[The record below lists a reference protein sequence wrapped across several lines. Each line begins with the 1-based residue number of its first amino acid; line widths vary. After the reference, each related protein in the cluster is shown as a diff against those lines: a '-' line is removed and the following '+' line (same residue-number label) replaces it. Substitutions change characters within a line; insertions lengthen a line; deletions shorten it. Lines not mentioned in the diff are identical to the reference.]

1 MTAMLS
7 TQQLEAFPSLLVT
20 ENRYY
25 CANFV
30 VISKT
35 MRQTSNVCINLAQSY
50 TAKRASDPGAIV
62 PSKPPT
68 AIAKLKL

>member
-1 MTAMLS
+1 MLL
-7 TQQLEAFPSLLVT
+7 THQLEAFPSLLVT

-50 TAKRASDPGAIV
+50 TASDPGAIV